1 MGNFREHVMTGVLCT
16 IAGFRASRP
25 NPPPPPVVLSGLVVY
40 LDAGNTS
47 SYPGTGTVWTDLSGS
62 GNNGT
67 LVNGPTYSS
76 ANSGVIVLDGSNDY
90 IDVGINMS
98 STNYTVM
105 GAARYVTI
113 GGRTFSAKNNNW
125 LMGHWI
131 NSTENY
137 YAEGWVTS
145 SGGTG
150 ASDTNWR
157 IYAATGNISA
167 DSYSMFTNGVLTA
180 GPNTGGVA
188 GPNQFSIG
196 SYAASSEF
204 SNSQIGFFLV
214 YNRVLAVEEIQQNF
228 NFFRGR
234 YGL

>member
-1 MGNFREHVMTGVLCT
+1 MGNFREHIMTGVLCAIT
-16 IAGFRASRP
+16 SLRSSPP

-76 ANSGVIVLDGSNDY
+76 ANNGVIVLDGTNDY
-90 IDVGINMS
+90 IDVPLNMS

-105 GAARYVTI
+105 GAARYVTV
-113 GGRTFSAKNNNW
+113 GNGRTFSAKNNNW
-125 LMGHWI
+125 LMGHW
-131 NSTENY
+131 NSTTENY
-137 YAEGWVTS
+137 YAEGWVS
-145 SGGTG
+145 SPGTG

-157 IYAATGNISA
+157 IYAATGDISS
-167 DSYSMFTNGVLTA
+167 DSYSMFTNGVLTVS
-180 GPNTGGVA
+180 PNAGGVA
-188 GPNQFSIG
+188 GPNGFAIG
-196 SYAASSEF
+196 SYLGTSEF
-204 SNSQIGFFLV
+204 SNSQIGFMLV
-214 YNRVLAVEEIQQNF
+214 YNRVLTVGEIQYNF

>member
-1 MGNFREHVMTGVLCT
+1 MTRVLCT
-16 IAGFRASRP
+16 IAGLRSSSP
-25 NPPPPPVVLSGLVVY
+25 NPPPPPVVSAGLVVY

-47 SYPGTGTVWTDLSGS
+47 SYPGSGTVWTDLSGF

-76 ANSGVIVLDGSNDY
+76 VNNGVIVLNNNY

-105 GAARYVTI
+105 GAARYVST

-125 LMGHWI
+125 LMGHWDGA
-131 NSTENY
+131 TQNY
-137 YAEGWVTS
+137 YAEGWVS
-145 SGGTG
+145 SPGTG
-150 ASDTNWR
+150 PSDTNWR

-180 GPNTGGVA
+180 GPNSGGGA

-204 SNSQIGFFLV
+204 SNSLIGFMLV
-214 YNRVLAVEEIQQNF
+214 YNRVLTVEEIQQNF
-228 NFFRGR
+228 NVFRGR

>member
-1 MGNFREHVMTGVLCT
+1 MTGVLCT
-16 IAGFRASRP
+16 IASLRS
-25 NPPPPPVVLSGLVVY
+25 PPPPPPPLSPIVQSGLVVY

-47 SYPGTGTVWTDLSGS
+47 SYPGSGTVWTDLSGL

-76 ANSGVIVLDGSNDY
+76 VNNGVIVLDGSNDY

-113 GGRTFSAKNNNW
+113 GGRTFSARNNNW
-125 LMGHWI
+125 LMGQW
-131 NSTENY
+131 STTTENY
-137 YAEGWVTS
+137 YAEGWVS
-145 SGGTG
+145 SPGSG

-157 IYAATGNISA
+157 IYAATGDISA
-167 DSYSMFTNGVLTA
+167 DSYSMFTNGVLTTSPNA
-180 GPNTGGVA
+180 GGVQGPNGFA
-188 GPNQFSIG
+188 IG
-196 SYAASSEF
+196 SYQGINEF
-204 SNSQIGFFLV
+204 SNSQIGFMLV
-214 YNRVLAVEEIQQNF
+214 YNRVLTVGEIQQNF